1 MNETLDSC
9 CELDVIEAGDTGS
22 LEHQNARHLSQ
33 MKTLLDNH
41 LDQQRSILAEILDK
55 RLADIRNRQNLSDKI
70 LPS

>member
-1 MNETLDSC
+1 MILLFARTFLK
-9 CELDVIEAGDTGS
+9 
-22 LEHQNARHLSQ
+22 NARHLSQ

>member
-1 MNETLDSC
+1 MILLFARTFLK
-9 CELDVIEAGDTGS
+9 
-22 LEHQNARHLSQ
+22 NARHLSQ

-70 LPS
+70 MPS